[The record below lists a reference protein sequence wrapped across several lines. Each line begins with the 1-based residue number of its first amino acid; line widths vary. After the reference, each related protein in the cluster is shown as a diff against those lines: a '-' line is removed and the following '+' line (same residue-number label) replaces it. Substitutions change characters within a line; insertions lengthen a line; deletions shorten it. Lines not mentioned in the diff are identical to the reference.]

1 MRKPDSPFNPKPI
14 ILVADDTLTGRRAI
28 TSALDD
34 KAFEFSL
41 ASNGR
46 EALALAIKIEPDV
59 ILLDVLMPDLS
70 GYEVCRQIRLNPAL
84 REVPILMITSLTER
98 EERLRGIAS
107 GADDFI
113 SKPFDAVELNARV
126 STITRL
132 NRYRKLKE
140 KNCQLTS
147 IKRELARLENK
158 KARLHKLAMLDD
170 LTKLHNRRSLLRKG
184 RDEFDRA
191 KRYEANLSALMIDI
205 DKFKNIND
213 TFGHAVGSFIL
224 KCLAMEV
231 KGNLRSMD
239 IAARLGGDEF
249 CILLPHTPLPS
260 AVSLAERLRKSVEA
274 RVFTAKKKQIN
285 ITISVGVS
293 TFSPPMKTVMDLMEA
308 ADVALYQ
315 AKVHRNSV
323 A

>member
-1 MRKPDSPFNPKPI
+1 MKKSDSPYNKPI
-14 ILVADDTLTGRRAI
+14 ILIADDTLTGRHAVAA
-28 TSALDD
+28 ALG
-34 KAFEFSL
+34 EQEYELSL
-41 ASNGR
+41 ASNGT
-46 EALALAIKIEPDV
+46 EALALAEKLEPDV
-59 ILLDVLMPDLS
+59 ILLDVMMPGLS
-70 GYEVCRQIRLNPAL
+70 GYEVCRQIRSKPAL
-84 REVPILMITSLTER
+84 SEIPILMITSLTER
-98 EERLRGIAS
+98 DERLRGISS

-113 SKPFDAVELNARV
+113 SKPFDALELKARV
-126 STITRL
+126 RTITRI
-132 NRYRKLKE
+132 NRYRKLKD
-140 KNCQLTS
+140 KNRQLTS
-147 IKRELARLENK
+147 IKRELNRLENK

-224 KCLAMEV
+224 KCLATEL
-231 KGNLRSMD
+231 KENLRSMD

-249 CILLPHTPLPS
+249 CVLLPHTPLHS
-260 AVSLAERLRKSVEA
+260 AISLAERLRKSVEA
-274 RVFTAKKKQIN
+274 RVFTAKKKAIN

-315 AKVHRNSV
+315 AKVYRNSV

>member
-1 MRKPDSPFNPKPI
+1 MKKPDSLCNTKPI
-14 ILVADDTLTGRRAI
+14 ILIADDTLTGRRAI
-28 TSALDD
+28 SSALG
-34 KAFEFSL
+34 KNEYELSL
-41 ASNGR
+41 ASNGK
-46 EALALAIKIEPDV
+46 EALALADQLKPDV
-59 ILLDVLMPDLS
+59 ILLDVMMPGIS
-70 GYEVCRQIRLNPAL
+70 GYDVCRQIRSNPAL
-84 REVPILMITSLTER
+84 SEVPILMITSLTER

-126 STITRL
+126 HTITRL
-132 NRYRKLKE
+132 NRYRKLRD
-140 KNCQLTS
+140 KNRQMTS
-147 IKRELARLENK
+147 IKRDLARLENK

-213 TFGHAVGSFIL
+213 TFGHGVGSFIL
-224 KCLAMEV
+224 KCLAIEL

-239 IAARLGGDEF
+239 IASRLGGDEF
-249 CILLPHTPLPS
+249 CILLPHTPLSS
-260 AVSLAERLRKSVEA
+260 AITLAERLRKSVEA
-274 RVFTAKKKQIN
+274 RVFTAKAQRIN

-293 TFSPPMKTVMDLMEA
+293 TFSPSMKNLMDLMES
-308 ADVALYQ
+308 ADVALYR